1 MHKGVIRQRNLKNL
15 VESPVCVV
23 ADPSIVTLDGLPSIE
38 ILEKDINTSNKKKLE
53 KFEYSYEEYVCR
65 LGTVKY
71 FPRVHRVAQPRRT
84 RNVERSESLNYLK
97 KHE

>member
-1 MHKGVIRQRNLKNL
+1 LHKGVIRQRNLKNL
-15 VESPVCVV
+15 VESPVCIV

-71 FPRVHRVAQPRRT
+71 FPRVYRVAQPRRT